1 MANFAELDQNNKVIN
16 VVVVGN
22 DIPTSNGPLGENDMH
37 PDGEAWC
44 VQFFKG
50 GIWKQTSWSGKFRK
64 QLAGKDSTYD
74 PINDI
79 FIKPKPFESWS
90 LDSNFDWKAP
100 IIEPTIGPD
109 NNVLNYFLSGKKIY
123 KNGLILIVLI
133 QNGYG
138 MELLGNSNS

>member
-37 PDGEAWC
+37 PDGESWC

-64 QLAGKDSTYD
+64 QLAGKDYTYD
-74 PINDI
+74 SINNV

-100 IIEPTIGPD
+100 IIEPVVGPD
-109 NNVLNYFLSGKKIY
+109 NTSLKYFPEWKE
-123 KNGLILIVLI
+123 NI
-133 QNGYG
+133 QKWSYLD
-138 MELLGNSNS
+138 ESDIFWLWDGNSWVQQ

>member
-100 IIEPTIGPD
+100 IIEPVIGPD
-109 NNVLNYFLSGKKIY
+109 NTSLKYFPEWKENLQKWSY
-123 KNGLILIVLI
+123 FDSSDSEWLWNGTSWE
-133 QNGYG
+133 QQ
-138 MELLGNSNS
+138 